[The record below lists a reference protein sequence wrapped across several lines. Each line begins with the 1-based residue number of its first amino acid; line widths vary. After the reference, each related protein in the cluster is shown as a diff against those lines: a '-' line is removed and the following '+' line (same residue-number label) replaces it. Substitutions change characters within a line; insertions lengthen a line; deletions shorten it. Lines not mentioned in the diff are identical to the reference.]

1 MTDVVLFLEK
11 YFQNTKES
19 NEKLLELKVA
29 IYQGYFNVTKSP
41 GGGVIY
47 GVLNPLLKPQ

>member
-29 IYQGYFNVTKSP
+29 IYQGYFNVTKPP